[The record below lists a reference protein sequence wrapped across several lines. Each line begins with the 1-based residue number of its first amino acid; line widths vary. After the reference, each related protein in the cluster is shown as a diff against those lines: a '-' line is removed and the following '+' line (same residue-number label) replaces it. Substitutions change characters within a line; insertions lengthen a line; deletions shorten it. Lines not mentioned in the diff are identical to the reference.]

1 MAQSARL
8 VRWLIAGAAG
18 AAVVAASVA
27 AVLPT
32 LAAMSPHATHVVSSI
47 SALQSA
53 LGSAMPGD
61 AIQLADGTY
70 TDFSCTNT
78 THCIRKGDTIRILR
92 GMR

>member
-70 TDFSCTNT
+70 TAGGPISISRASRF
-78 THCIRKGDTIRILR
+78 
-92 GMR
+92 GMPRVRR